1 MAYISGIAR
10 GNRKLEKGQVMSLW
24 GDNLQRR
31 MDRLQVREEDLVERF
46 VRGGGPGGQK
56 VNKTASCV
64 YLKHR
69 PSGIEVHCQQER
81 SRDRNRVVAR
91 EWLCH
96 RLEVQQR
103 RRQLERDRR
112 RAVERVKARGRS
124 KSTKRKI
131 AKQKRKRSEKKS
143 LRRRVN
149 PGD

>member
-1 MAYISGIAR
+1 
-10 GNRKLEKGQVMSLW
+10 
-24 GDNLQRR
+24 
-31 MDRLQVREEDLVERF
+31 MDRLRVCQEDLVERF
-46 VRGGGPGGQK
+46 VRGSGPGGQK

-64 YLKHR
+64 YLKHQ

-81 SRDRNRVVAR
+81 SRERNRVVAR

-103 RRQLERDRR
+103 RKLLEKNRR
-112 RAVERVKARGRS
+112 RAVARVKARGRS

-131 AKQKRKRSEKKS
+131 AEQKRQRSEKKS

-149 PGD
+149 PGE

>member
-1 MAYISGIAR
+1 
-10 GNRKLEKGQVMSLW
+10 MSPW
-24 GDNLQRR
+24 GETLQRR
-31 MDRLQVREEDLVERF
+31 MNRLHVREEDLVERF

-56 VNKTASCV
+56 VNTTASCV

-81 SRDRNRVVAR
+81 SRERNRVVAR

-103 RRQLERDRR
+103 RQQLENDRR
-112 RAVERVKARGRS
+112 RAAARAKVRGRS

-131 AKQKRKRSEKKS
+131 AQQKRRRSEKKS

>member
-1 MAYISGIAR
+1 
-10 GNRKLEKGQVMSLW
+10 MSPW
-24 GDNLQRR
+24 GEILQRR
-31 MDRLQVREEDLVERF
+31 MDRLRVLEEDIVERF

-81 SRDRNRVVAR
+81 SRERNRVVAR

-96 RLEVQQR
+96 RLEVQAR

-112 RAVERVKARGRS
+112 RAVARAKSRGRS
-124 KSTKRKI
+124 KASKRKM
-131 AKQKRKRSEKKS
+131 AEQKRRRSEKKS